1 MFPQYG
7 FEQLRIPEHAF
18 GADDAFEIRALPCNL
33 RVMNS
38 AID

>member
-18 GADDAFEIRALPCNL
+18 GADDAFGIRALPCNL
-33 RVMNS
+33 SVMNS
-38 AID
+38 AIN